1 MNLEVITN
9 EFMAES
15 QKPTDTFLITKEF
28 RTPAEFSQ
36 HIEQT
41 AHTTRQPCM
50 DVLLD
55 YCMKNEIESESV
67 NKIINNSLRTKLESE
82 ASDLNLLK
90 VKSKVGKLP
99 F

>member
-1 MNLEVITN
+1 
-9 EFMAES
+9 MAEK

-41 AHTTRQPCM
+41 AYRSGQPCM

-55 YCMKNEIESESV
+55 FCMKHEIEADSV
-67 NKIINNSLRTKLESE
+67 NKIINNSLKSKLEAE
-82 ASDLNLLK
+82 AQDLNLLK
-90 VKSKVGKLP
+90 VKSNKLP

>member
-9 EFMAES
+9 DFMAEK

-28 RTPAEFSQ
+28 RSPAEFSK

-41 AHTTRQPCM
+41 AVRTQSSCM
-50 DVLLD
+50 DILID
-55 YCMKNEIESESV
+55 YCIKNEIEAESLS
-67 NKIINNSLRTKLESE
+67 KIINNSLRSKLEAE
-82 ASDLNLLK
+82 AQDLNLLK
-90 VKSKVGKLP
+90 VKSNKLP

>member
-9 EFMAES
+9 EFMAEA
-15 QKPTDTFLITKEF
+15 QKPTDTFLITKTF

-41 AHTTRQPCM
+41 AHRTGQPCM

-55 YCMKNEIESESV
+55 YCMKNEIEAESV
-67 NKIINNSLRTKLESE
+67 NKIINNSLRTKLETE
-82 ASDLNLLK
+82 ANDLNLLK

>member
-1 MNLEVITN
+1 VNLEVISN
-9 EFMAES
+9 QFMAEA
-15 QKPTDTFLITKEF
+15 QKPTDTFLITKKF
-28 RTPAEFSQ
+28 KSPSEFSQ
-36 HIEQT
+36 YIEQT
-41 AHTTRQPCM
+41 AFHTRQSCM

-55 YCMKNEIESESV
+55 YCLRNEIEAESI

-82 ASDLNLLK
+82 ANDLNLLK

>member
-9 EFMAES
+9 EFMAET

-28 RTPAEFSQ
+28 RTPAEFSKY
-36 HIEQT
+36 IENNSFRTEQS
-41 AHTTRQPCM
+41 CM

-55 YCMKNEIESESV
+55 YCLKNEIEADSV
-67 NKIINNSLRTKLESE
+67 NKIINSSLKQKLEAE
-82 ASDLNLLK
+82 AQDLNLLK
-90 VKSKVGKLP
+90 VKSNKLP